1 VLNLLCYHFKYKGI
15 EINMD
20 AIVTPKQRQI
30 RIERI
35 RSDDLKKIEL
45 ATLDVGEI
53 EIDTKILN
61 KLKRRMGRRH

>member
-1 VLNLLCYHFKYKGI
+1 
-15 EINMD
+15 MD